1 MKQISEWEDWQIH
14 QSESDGHLEAWKTV
28 GATVIRN
35 GNRVEKKGSNIKR
48 LVLLARTVDEA
59 VEEIK
64 LRSAQRKKPKEL
76 DPNEDPN
83 QTRIV

>member
-1 MKQISEWEDWQIH
+1 MKQVAEHGDWQIH

-28 GATVIRN
+28 GATVIRYK
-35 GNRVEKKGSNIKR
+35 NRIEKKGSNIKR
-48 LVLLARTVDEA
+48 LVLLARTVEDA

>member
-1 MKQISEWEDWQIH
+1 MKQVSEWEDWQIH

-28 GATVIRN
+28 GATVIRYK
-35 GNRVEKKGSNIKR
+35 NRIEKKGSNIKR

-59 VEEIK
+59 VDEIK